1 MLNNRLEKMLAALF
15 STFKGTPMWDSLPSV
30 VSTVQQVIVNSAHNL
45 QAQTGEKSKALLL
58 NTAAKEMQIRAFMF
72 QTVYQIFTV
81 CI

>member
-1 MLNNRLEKMLAALF
+1 MLAALF

-72 QTVYQIFTV
+72 QTVCQILTV